1 MTKPTTAEKLQILA
15 MSAGDYMN
23 PEQRDFFR
31 RLIRHERREILDHIE
46 QMKMQLLEQPD
57 TGDEG
62 DIAIREEQLRLIFRQ
77 IDRESRLLP
86 KYNAALLRLEKG
98 EYGFCRETG
107 EPIGLQRLLLRPT
120 AELSIEAKTKEEKVE
135 VQYRKK

>member
-15 MSAGDYMN
+15 MPAGDYMN

-31 RLIRHERREILDHIE
+31 RLIRHERREVLNHIE
-46 QMKMQLLEQPD
+46 QMKTQLLEQPE

-86 KYNAALLRLEKG
+86 KYDAALLRLEKG